1 MFGIAKLAQ
10 ICPCVKKKDKKLWVR
25 QKLFNFATC
34 RGIGQLSHIS
44 IFLKNSYNLKTK
56 LKNKMASHKE
66 KHQDETAIDRM
77 NTHLTDAST
86 KIADNKKIILI
97 IVGVILVIAA
107 FVLSYL
113 FIYKNPHVEK
123 AFEAYNGVE
132 TQAFTDS
139 IASEQYMQ
147 VADHYGS
154 DAAGKLAALSA
165 GEALYNQGRY
175 EEAAKYLKKF
185 SCNDD
190 VLEANA
196 LTLTGDCYVNLENY
210 DEAINYFQKAIRKAN
225 GNPQIVP
232 RVLLKEAN
240 VYDAQGNYGKA
251 LECYQQLKNNFP
263 NFQLGNGMEIDAYI
277 AREIAR
283 MGE

>member
-1 MFGIAKLAQ
+1 
-10 ICPCVKKKDKKLWVR
+10 
-25 QKLFNFATC
+25 
-34 RGIGQLSHIS
+34 
-44 IFLKNSYNLKTK
+44 
-56 LKNKMASHKE
+56 MASHKE
-66 KHQDETAIDRM
+66 KNQEEMAIDRM
-77 NTHLTDAST
+77 NSHLTDAGA
-86 KIADNKKIILI
+86 KIADNKKIIFI
-97 IVGVILVIAA
+97 AAGVILVVAA

-123 AFEAYNGVE
+123 AFEAYNGIE
-132 TQAFTDS
+132 TQALSDS
-139 IASEQYMQ
+139 VAAAQYME
-147 VADHYGS
+147 VADQYGS

-175 EEAAKYLKKF
+175 EEAAQYLKKF
-185 SCNDD
+185 SSNDD

-196 LTLTGDCYVNLENY
+196 LVLTGDCYVNLENY

-251 LECYQQLKNNFP
+251 LECYQQIKNNFP
-263 NFQLGNGMEIDAYI
+263 EFKLGNGMEMDAYI

>member
-1 MFGIAKLAQ
+1 MT
-10 ICPCVKKKDKKLWVR
+10 

-34 RGIGQLSHIS
+34 REIRHFHAAIGISLSFKIK
-44 IFLKNSYNLKTK
+44 IKEI
-56 LKNKMASHKE
+56 KMASHKDN
-66 KHQDETAIDRM
+66 HQEETTIDRM
-77 NTHLTDAST
+77 NSHLTDASA
-86 KIADNKKIILI
+86 KVAENKKIILI
-97 IVGVILVIAA
+97 AVGVILVVAA

-132 TQAFTDS
+132 TQALNDS
-139 IASEQYMQ
+139 IAAEQYMQ
-147 VADHYGS
+147 VADQFGG

-165 GEALYNQGRY
+165 GEALYNQGKY

-185 SCNDD
+185 SSKDD
-190 VLEANA
+190 VLESNA
-196 LTLTGDCYVNLENY
+196 LVLTGDCYVNLQNY
-210 DEAINYFQKAIRKAN
+210 DEAINYYQKAIRKAN

-263 NFQLGNGMEIDAYI
+263 EFQLGNGMEVDAYI
-277 AREIAR
+277 AREMAR